1 MISTATHRMLITIA
15 FLLAAVGCQKEPT
28 RWDEAQKETR
38 GQPAVSK
45 ESQAGSAFN
54 RFFPKVEAPF
64 DLVYK
69 QEKTGFVEASL
80 KHEGTE
86 VALLTISDTKN
97 NPEAAEKYKESTDK
111 LGEYPLA
118 PVGSKGT
125 GLLVAER
132 YQVQV
137 RSMHESF
144 TEEVR
149 KAWLEKFDLSGLSEL
164 Q

>member
-1 MISTATHRMLITIA
+1 MILL
-15 FLLAAVGCQKEPT
+15 LLAAAGCEQAPS
-28 RWDEAQKETR
+28 RWDEVQQESR
-38 GQPAVSK
+38 GKPAVAK

-80 KHEGTE
+80 KQDGKE
-86 VALLTISDTKN
+86 VAVLTISDTTN
-97 NPEAAEKYKESTDK
+97 NPEAAEKFKDSSEN

-118 PVGSKGT
+118 PVGSRGT
-125 GLLVAER
+125 GLLVAGR

-137 RSMHESF
+137 RSMDESF
-144 TEEVR
+144 TEEDR
-149 KAWLEKFDLSGLSEL
+149 REWLEKFDLTGLSQL

>member
-1 MISTATHRMLITIA
+1 MLFSPILRMCCVILL
-15 FLLAAVGCQKEPT
+15 LLAATGCEKAPT
-28 RWDEAQKETR
+28 RWDEVQQESR
-38 GQPAVSK
+38 GKPAVSK

-80 KHEGTE
+80 KRDGKE
-86 VALLTISDTKN
+86 VALLTISDTTN
-97 NPEAAEKYKESTDK
+97 NPEAAEKYRESQEK

-125 GLLVAER
+125 GLLVADR

-137 RSMHESF
+137 RSMDESF
-144 TEEVR
+144 TEANRRE
-149 KAWLEKFDLSGLSEL
+149 WLEKFDLTGLSQL

>member
-1 MISTATHRMLITIA
+1 MYSVPIPRTCCIV
-15 FLLAAVGCQKEPT
+15 LLLLVAAACEKAPT
-28 RWDEAQKETR
+28 RWDEVQDVSR
-38 GQPAVSK
+38 GKPAVSK
-45 ESQAGSAFN
+45 ASQAGSAFN

-80 KHEGTE
+80 KRDGKE
-86 VALLTISDTKN
+86 VAVLTISDTAN
-97 NPEAAEKYKESTDK
+97 NPEAAEKYKESLEK

-118 PVGSKGT
+118 PVGGQGT
-125 GLLVAER
+125 GLLVADR

-137 RSMHESF
+137 RSMDESF
-144 TEEVR
+144 AEEDR
-149 KAWLEKFDLSGLSEL
+149 REWLEKFALAELSQL